1 LSVVTVEEVGMVWL
15 YRRKAPPRAAF
26 PIGLYRLDSPI
37 SGLPG
42 LVEFSP
48 TEYAQLA
55 HRYEGEK
62 NYNARPA
69 VFLGQSWRTMLQTA
83 YGQICKIALF
93 MELPGKQE
101 AYPIATQ
108 TLQFCTEQL
117 GKPTE
122 QKAGLVVWD
131 TTTGNVVL
139 QTGETEA
146 GLSIGLFLASRS
158 VRGYK
163 RL

>member
-1 LSVVTVEEVGMVWL
+1 MGWLS
-15 YRRKAPPRAAF
+15 RRKAPPRASF
-26 PIGLYRLDSPI
+26 PVGIYRLDSPI

-62 NYNARPA
+62 NYNTPP
-69 VFLGQSWRTMLQTA
+69 VFFLGHSWRAMLQTA
-83 YGQICKIALF
+83 YGQICKIALY
-93 MELPGKQE
+93 MELRSKQE
-101 AYPIATQ
+101 AYPVATQ

-122 QKAGLVVWD
+122 QKAGLVVWN
-131 TTTGNVVL
+131 TTSGNVVL
-139 QTGETEA
+139 QTGETDE
-146 GLSIGLFLASRS
+146 GLSIGLFLTSRS
-158 VRGYK
+158 VRSYK
-163 RL
+163 RP